1 MKDALDGLLTLD
13 IAEERISELEDMLLK
28 TFQTEKAKTKI
39 TNKQKP
45 EQMSND
51 CETTAIGVAC
61 VSWEK

>member
-39 TNKQKP
+39 TNKQTKP
-45 EQMSND
+45 RTN
-51 CETTAIGVAC
+51 V
-61 VSWEK
+61 